1 MVLDGTLIRTNI
13 LFKESTHLSKRV
25 GDVVRGVVVYL
36 YLWFHLTF
44 HARAGWVGGIK
55 YGLIGAARAFTS

>member
-44 HARAGWVGGIK
+44 HARAG
-55 YGLIGAARAFTS
+55 